1 MVRAVGA
8 GNPFALATIVT
19 RSLLAA
25 FVMIGWSSGAGCVPE
40 PDQPAAAYPAL
51 APDCSPTRIGKVT
64 VEGATLADIA
74 PLAVLEGTLD
84 DPARAERIA
93 SVATELLQARGY
105 PYAKLQVT
113 RHVACG
119 TELHV
124 TVNTG
129 PRFKIA
135 RLAFITEDEFPA
147 TERLLA
153 VEDALGTVN
162 AVGGAYLEDRMKK
175 ALESLE
181 HRYHEA
187 GWIDAS
193 IGAPRASYDVLS
205 NEVTVEIPV
214 KPGPRYRIG
223 RIITHGGS
231 AADRR
236 AVVEALGLRGGDWYN
251 GPRVRIGIN
260 RARHT
265 TDHHVELHYEIAD
278 HGIVDLE
285 ARVK

>member
-1 MVRAVGA
+1 VH
-8 GNPFALATIVT
+8 
-19 RSLLAA
+19 RSAFPA
-25 FVMIGWSSGAGCVPE
+25 FVLIGCSGGWSGCLPE
-40 PDQPAAAYPAL
+40 PASDAAPAIYPAL
-51 APDCSPTRIGKVT
+51 AADCSPGRIGKVT
-64 VEGATLADIA
+64 VEGAALADIA

-84 DPARAERIA
+84 DPQRADRIA
-93 SVATELLQARGY
+93 AVATEMLQARGY
-105 PYAKLQVT
+105 PYAKLAVT
-113 RHVACG
+113 RHLGCG
-119 TELHV
+119 IELHV
-124 TVNTG
+124 AVETG

-135 RLAFITEDEFPA
+135 RLAFLTTDEFPA
-147 TERLLA
+147 SERLLA

-162 AVGGAYLEDRMKK
+162 AVGGAYLEDRMKR

-193 IGAPRASYDVLS
+193 IGAPQARYDELN
-205 NEVTVEIPV
+205 NEVTVEIPI
-214 KPGPRYRIG
+214 KAGPRYRIG

-251 GPRVRIGIN
+251 APRVRIGIN

-265 TDHHVELHYEIAD
+265 TDHHVELHYEVAD

>member
-1 MVRAVGA
+1 VRCSPLAW
-8 GNPFALATIVT
+8 FALIN
-19 RSLLAA
+19 L
-25 FVMIGWSSGAGCVPE
+25 AGCVSEAPPAPPE
-40 PDQPAAAYPAL
+40 VHPPL
-51 APDCSPTRIGKVT
+51 AQDCSPTRIGQVT

-84 DPARAERIA
+84 DPDRATRIA
-93 SVATELLQARGY
+93 GVATELLQARGY
-105 PYAKLQVT
+105 PYAKLEVS

-124 TVNTG
+124 AVHPG

-135 RLAFITEDEFPA
+135 HLAFETDDGFPA
-147 TERLLA
+147 TERVLA
-153 VEDALGTVN
+153 VQDALGTVN
-162 AVGGAYLEDRMKK
+162 AVGGAYLEDRMKR
-175 ALESLE
+175 ALIALE

-193 IGAPRASYDVLS
+193 VGAPKATYDELR
-205 NEVTVEIPV
+205 NEISVSIPISA
-214 KPGPRYRIG
+214 GPRYRIG

-236 AVVEALGLRGGDWYN
+236 AVIEALGLRGGDWYN

-265 TDHHVELHYEIAD
+265 TDHRVELHYEIAE
-278 HGIVDLE
+278 HGIVDLD